1 MYRPSPIAFAALLLV
16 ACSAQNTTD
25 PLDPGD
31 VELQPPIQRLE
42 RMTVTGYDTKELVKE
57 FNRGRSLLL
66 ALEHEEAA
74 GLFDRL
80 MRLADEPDLKSTSMF
95 NAGVAY
101 EGLGEPETA
110 LERYRSVLAEFPEQ
124 AAAQSGLVRQTRILG
139 YLERWAELD
148 EVATELLSR
157 DEKLPVMVRI
167 EAQGAKALALVEQG
181 HADDA
186 QLYVTRAMDLIESN
200 RFGQSGVPPV
210 QLAQVSFAQG
220 EIRRINSERI
230 KLIPVTADFPQLLE
244 ARCQGLLDAQRAYTE
259 AMRSRDAHWSAMSG
273 FRVGQLYQQLHREAM
288 EIPAPKQATT
298 LRQKQLFEAAMRLR
312 YRILLEKGL
321 RMMDGTVRLGG
332 RTGESSFWVTR
343 ARDAKRQLE
352 QALEDEKAAL
362 AKMPFTEEV
371 MQQALD
377 KLRGKVRANKAT
389 APSPTP

>member
-1 MYRPSPIAFAALLLV
+1 
-16 ACSAQNTTD
+16 
-25 PLDPGD
+25 
-31 VELQPPIQRLE
+31 
-42 RMTVTGYDTKELVKE
+42 
-57 FNRGRSLLL
+57 
-66 ALEHEEAA
+66 
-74 GLFDRL
+74 
-80 MRLADEPDLKSTSMF
+80 
-95 NAGVAY
+95 
-101 EGLGEPETA
+101 
-110 LERYRSVLAEFPEQ
+110 
-124 AAAQSGLVRQTRILG
+124 
-139 YLERWAELD
+139 
-148 EVATELLSR
+148 
-157 DEKLPVMVRI
+157 
-167 EAQGAKALALVEQG
+167 
-181 HADDA
+181 
-186 QLYVTRAMDLIESN
+186 
-200 RFGQSGVPPV
+200 
-210 QLAQVSFAQG
+210 
-220 EIRRINSERI
+220 
-230 KLIPVTADFPQLLE
+230 
-244 ARCQGLLDAQRAYTE
+244 
-259 AMRSRDAHWSAMSG
+259 MSG